1 MQQRVTAILVARSGA
16 EYLQRTLAAVARQ
29 ARRPDFLIAVDAGS
43 SDNSASILATAG
55 PAQLVAAPAKASFG
69 EAVSHALHVA
79 APSVSDNE
87 WLWLLAHDNAPE
99 PDALAQL
106 LGAVEIAPSVSV
118 AGPKLMGWRRR
129 DVIAEFGESMTPVGT
144 SVRLV
149 EDELDQAQHDI
160 RGDVLGVA
168 SSGML
173 VRRSVWTAL
182 GGFDPALP
190 STDAALDF
198 CVRARLAGHR
208 VIVVPGARVASAG
221 GPQHFGRRA
230 LSDRARMQ
238 IARSAQ
244 LHRRLVYAPAA
255 ALPLHWLS
263 VVPLAMIRS
272 MVHLLAKRPGA
283 VGAELVTAF
292 RAAFDVVPVIRAR
305 RNLRRTRRLGWK
317 AIAPLRL
324 TWRRAREQR
333 AHRQDDDGM
342 SAVGAA
348 VYREE
353 PVGFVT
359 GGGLWAVLGTGLV
372 GLAAFGGLLGATSVS
387 GRALLPLGSVD
398 NLWAQVGYGWREI
411 GVGFTGAA
419 DPFSYVLAVLG
430 SLAFWQPSVAIVA
443 LYVLALPLATLGA
456 WFAARQFTV
465 RPWPPALAAVL
476 WGIAPPLLSSL
487 GTGHLGAS
495 IAHLLLPWLVLL
507 ALAAGRSWTA
517 AAGAALVFAAVTA
530 SAPVLTPALLIM
542 WLALVL
548 SRPRSAYRLL
558 GIPLPAA
565 ALFAPLAIDQILRGN
580 PLGLLA
586 DPGVPA
592 AGGATSGI
600 QLALGSAAGGS
611 NGWTAL
617 LDRVL
622 LPAATAPG
630 VVAALLLP
638 LGLLALLGL
647 FVRGSR
653 RSIPALAV
661 ALLGYATA
669 VISTRLELAA
679 VGSETVG
686 IWPGSGLSL
695 FWLGLI
701 GAALVSLDAIGAAAR
716 GFAVLLGVASLV
728 LAVPLVGANL
738 LGTLAVQPGPA
749 RLLPAF
755 VDAEAT
761 SRPEIGTLILAG
773 EGDGAISASLERGRG
788 TLLEQQSTL
797 DATAVEMSDADLR
810 LANLAGNLAS
820 RSGYD
825 SAADLDDLAIGF
837 IVLEGADANAGAD
850 AGADT
855 DTATDADPDAGEQ
868 AAAGTDADADGA
880 TESDT
885 EEDAAVLR
893 RTQDALDGNPLLV
906 PVGETSRGLLWRYVG
921 EGDSVAS
928 TGPSNTGSMLGMI
941 VLIGQGLIVG
951 MTVLLAVPTARRRRE
966 HVSRTTEN
974 DEPATTFDE
983 DTDD

>member
-16 EYLQRTLAAVARQ
+16 EYLQRTLAAVGRQ
-29 ARRPDFLIAVDAGS
+29 VRRPDFLIAVDAGS
-43 SDNSASILATAG
+43 SDNSVSMLAAAG
-55 PAQLVAAPAKASFG
+55 AAQFVAAPAKASFG
-69 EAVSHALHVA
+69 ESVAHALHVA
-79 APSVSDNE
+79 APAASTASDNE

-99 PDALAQL
+99 ADALAQL

-118 AGPKLMGWRRR
+118 AGPKLMGWRRS

-168 SSGML
+168 ASGML

-221 GPQHFGRRA
+221 GPQHFGRRS
-230 LSDRARMQ
+230 LSDRSRMQ

-244 LHRRLVYAPAA
+244 LHRRLVYAPPG

-263 VVPLAMIRS
+263 LIPLAIVRS
-272 MVHLLAKRPGA
+272 IVHLLAKRPGA

-292 RAAFDVVPVIRAR
+292 RAAFDVLPVVRAR

-317 AIAPLRL
+317 AITPLRL
-324 TWRRAREQR
+324 SWRRAREQR
-333 AHRQDDDGM
+333 AHRQDDDDGLGP
-342 SAVGAA
+342 V

-353 PVGFVT
+353 PIGFVT

-372 GLAAFGGLLGATSVS
+372 GLVAFGGLLGSTSVS
-387 GRALLPLGSVD
+387 GGALLPLGTIG

-419 DPFSYVLAVLG
+419 DPFSYVLALLG

-456 WFAARQFTV
+456 WFAARRFTV

-476 WGIAPPLLSSL
+476 WGIAPPFLSSL
-487 GTGHLGAS
+487 ETGHLGAS

-530 SAPVLTPALLIM
+530 SAPVLIPALLIM

-548 SRPRSAYRLL
+548 SQPRRAYLLL

-586 DPGVPA
+586 DPGVPTA
-592 AGGATSGI
+592 DGAISGI

-622 LPAATAPG
+622 LPAASAPII
-630 VVAALLLP
+630 VAALLLP

-679 VGSETVG
+679 VGSETIG

-716 GFAVLLGVASLV
+716 GFAVLLGVASLL
-728 LAVPLVGANL
+728 LAVPLVGSNL
-738 LGTLAVQPGPA
+738 LGTLAVQPGPT

-761 SRPEIGTLILAG
+761 SRPEIGTIILAP

-797 DATAVEMSDADLR
+797 DATAVEMSDADVR

-820 RSGYD
+820 RSGFD

-837 IVLEGADANAGAD
+837 IVLEGAEAD
-850 AGADT
+850 ADVSA
-855 DTATDADPDAGEQ
+855 
-868 AAAGTDADADGA
+868 DADASAEADA
-880 TESDT
+880 PADADASVEAPLDDAA
-885 EEDAAVLR
+885 EAAVLR
-893 RTQDALDGNPLLV
+893 RTQDALDGNSLLV

-921 EGDSVAS
+921 EADSVAE
-928 TGPSNTGSMLGMI
+928 TGPSNTGSVLGMI
-941 VLIGQGLIVG
+941 VLISQGLIIG
-951 MTVLLAVPTARRRRE
+951 MTVLLAVPTARRRRH
-966 HVSRTTEN
+966 HVSRGTEN
-974 DEPATTFDE
+974 EEPATTFDE

>member
-16 EYLQRTLAAVARQ
+16 EYLQRTLAALDRQ
-29 ARRPDFLIAVDAGS
+29 TRKPDFLIAVDAGS
-43 SDNSASILATAG
+43 SDNSGSMLAAAG

-69 EAVSHALHVA
+69 EAVAHALQVA
-79 APSVSDNE
+79 APAVSDNE

-99 PDALAQL
+99 PDALARL

-118 AGPKLMGWRRR
+118 AGPKLMGWTMR
-129 DVIAEFGESMTPVGT
+129 DVIAEFGESMTPVGA

-168 SSGML
+168 ASGML

-221 GPQHFGRRA
+221 GPQHFGRRT
-230 LSDRARMQ
+230 LSDGRRMQ

-244 LHRRLVYAPAA
+244 LHRRLVYAPPA

-263 VVPLAMIRS
+263 LIPLAIIRS
-272 MVHLLAKRPGA
+272 IVHLVAKRPGA
-283 VGAELVTAF
+283 VGAELV
-292 RAAFDVVPVIRAR
+292 AAFLAVFDVLPVIRAR

-317 AIAPLRL
+317 VIAPLRL
-324 TWRRAREQR
+324 SWRRAREQR
-333 AHRQDDDGM
+333 AHRQEHDDGT
-342 SAVGAA
+342 AHAGPV
-348 VYREE
+348 VYLEE
-353 PVGFVT
+353 PIGFVA
-359 GGGLWAVLGTGLV
+359 GGGLWAVLATGLV
-372 GLAAFGGLLGATSVS
+372 GLIAFGGLLGASSVS
-387 GRALLPLGSVD
+387 GGGLLPLGGVD

-419 DPFSYVLAVLG
+419 DPFSYVLALLG

-443 LYVLALPLATLGA
+443 LYLLALPLATLGA
-456 WFAARQFTV
+456 WFTARRFTV
-465 RPWPPALAAVL
+465 RRWPPALAAVL
-476 WGIAPPLLSSL
+476 WGIAPPFLSSL

-507 ALAAGRSWTA
+507 ALAAAGSWTA

-530 SAPVLTPALLIM
+530 SAPVLSPALLVM

-548 SRPRSAYRLL
+548 SRPRRASRLL

-586 DPGVPA
+586 DPGVPM
-592 AGGATSGI
+592 AGGTTSGI

-611 NGWTAL
+611 NGWTSL

-622 LPAATAPG
+622 LPAAAAPI

-679 VGSETVG
+679 VGSDAVG
-686 IWPGSGLSL
+686 VWPGSGLSL

-716 GFAVLLGVASLV
+716 GFAVLLGVASL
-728 LAVPLVGANL
+728 LAAVPLVGANL
-738 LGTLAVQPGPA
+738 LGTLSVQPGPA

-761 SRPEIGTLILAG
+761 FRPGIGTLILAP
-773 EGDGAISASLERGRG
+773 EGAGAISASLERGRG
-788 TLLEQQSTL
+788 TMLEQQSTL
-797 DATAVEMSDADLR
+797 DSTAVEMSEADAR

-825 SAADLDDLAIGF
+825 SAVDLDDLAIGF
-837 IVLEGADANAGAD
+837 VILE
-850 AGADT
+850 
-855 DTATDADPDAGEQ
+855 
-868 AAAGTDADADGA
+868 AADADAA
-880 TESDT
+880 SDD
-885 EEDAAVLR
+885 EAAAAVLR
-893 RTQDALDGNPLLV
+893 RTQDALDGNSLLV

-921 EGDSVAS
+921 DTGAVAA
-928 TGPSNTGSMLGMI
+928 TGPSNTGSVPGMI

-951 MTVLLAVPTARRRRE
+951 MTVLLAIPIARRRE
-966 HVSRTTEN
+966 HVSRRTEN
-974 DEPATTFDE
+974 EEPATTFDE

>member
-16 EYLQRTLAAVARQ
+16 EYLQRTLAAVDRQ

-43 SDNSASILATAG
+43 SDNSASMLTATG

-69 EAVSHALHVA
+69 EAVAHAVHVA
-79 APSVSDNE
+79 APAVSDNE

-99 PDALAQL
+99 PDALARL

-118 AGPKLMGWRRR
+118 AGPKLMGWTRR

-168 SSGML
+168 ASGML

-230 LSDRARMQ
+230 LSDRRRMQ
-238 IARSAQ
+238 ISRSAQ
-244 LHRRLVYAPAA
+244 LHRRLVYAPPA

-263 VVPLAMIRS
+263 LIPLAIIRS
-272 MVHLLAKRPGA
+272 IVHLLAKRPGA
-283 VGAELVTAF
+283 VGAELVTAL

-305 RNLRRTRRLGWK
+305 RNLRRTSSLGWK

-324 TWRRAREQR
+324 SWRRAREQR
-333 AHRQDDDGM
+333 THRQDDGGGTGP
-342 SAVGAA
+342 AGPAA
-348 VYREE
+348 YREE
-353 PVGFVT
+353 PIGFVT
-359 GGGLWAVLGTGLV
+359 GGGLWAVLGAGLV
-372 GLAAFGGLLGATSVS
+372 GLVPFGGLLGANSVS
-387 GRALLPLGSVD
+387 GGGLLPLGSVGK
-398 NLWAQVGYGWREI
+398 LWAQVGYGWREI

-419 DPFSYVLAVLG
+419 DPFSYVLALLG
-430 SLAFWQPSVAIVA
+430 SLAFWQPSAAIVA

-456 WFAARQFTV
+456 WFAARRFTV

-476 WGIAPPLLSSL
+476 WGIAPPFLSSL

-530 SAPVLTPALLIM
+530 SAPVLTPALLGM

-548 SRPRSAYRLL
+548 SSPRRAYRLL

-565 ALFAPLAIDQILRGN
+565 ALVAPLVIDQILRGN

-586 DPGVPA
+586 DPGVPT
-592 AGGATSGI
+592 AGGASSGI

-617 LDRVL
+617 FDRVL
-622 LPAATAPG
+622 LPAATAPTF
-630 VVAALLLP
+630 VAALLLP
-638 LGLLALLGL
+638 LGLLAFLGL

-716 GFAVLLGVASLV
+716 GFAVLLGVASLL
-728 LAVPLVGANL
+728 LAVPLVGSNL
-738 LGTLAVQPGPA
+738 LGTLSVQPGPA

-761 SRPEIGTLILAG
+761 SRPKIGTLILAPEG
-773 EGDGAISASLERGRG
+773 EGAIAASLERGRG

-797 DATAVEMSDADLR
+797 DATAVEMSDADAR

-825 SAADLDDLAIGF
+825 SAPDLDDLAIGF
-837 IVLEGADANAGAD
+837 IVLEGADADAD
-850 AGADT
+850 AGA
-855 DTATDADPDAGEQ
+855 ASADEAE
-868 AAAGTDADADGA
+868 
-880 TESDT
+880 
-885 EEDAAVLR
+885 AAVLR
-893 RTQDALDGNPLLV
+893 RTQDALDGNSLLI

-921 EGDSVAS
+921 EADTVAV
-928 TGPSNTGSMLGMI
+928 TGPSNTGSVLGII

-966 HVSRTTEN
+966 HVSRGTEN
-974 DEPATTFDE
+974 EEPATTFDE

>member
-16 EYLQRTLAAVARQ
+16 EYLQRTLAAVDRQ

-43 SDNSASILATAG
+43 SDNSGSLLAAAG
-55 PAQLVAAPAKASFG
+55 PAQLVAASAKASFG
-69 EAVSHALHVA
+69 DAVANALHVA
-79 APSVSDNE
+79 APAVSDNE

-99 PDALAQL
+99 PDALARL

-118 AGPKLMGWRRR
+118 AGPKLMGWKRR
-129 DVIAEFGESMTPVGT
+129 DVIAEFGESMTAVGT

-168 SSGML
+168 ASGML

-221 GPQHFGRRA
+221 GPQHFGRRS
-230 LSDRARMQ
+230 LSDRSRMQ

-244 LHRRLVYAPAA
+244 LHRRLVYAPPAVV
-255 ALPLHWLS
+255 PLHWLS
-263 VVPLAMIRS
+263 LIPLAIIRS
-272 MVHLLAKRPGA
+272 IVHLLAKTPGA

-292 RAAFDVVPVIRAR
+292 RAAFDVLPVIRAR

-324 TWRRAREQR
+324 SWRRAREQR
-333 AHRQDDDGM
+333 AHRQDSDDGIGP
-342 SAVGAA
+342 VGPA

-359 GGGLWAVLGTGLV
+359 GGGLWAVLASGLV
-372 GLAAFGGLLGATSVS
+372 GLVAFGGLLGATSVS
-387 GRALLPLGSVD
+387 GGGLLPLGRVD
-398 NLWAQVGYGWREI
+398 NLWSQVGYGWREI
-411 GVGFTGAA
+411 GIGFTGAA
-419 DPFSYVLAVLG
+419 DPFSYVLALLG

-476 WGIAPPLLSSL
+476 WGIAPPFLSSL
-487 GTGHLGAS
+487 ETGHLGAS
-495 IAHLLLPWLVLL
+495 IAHLLLPWLILL
-507 ALAAGRSWTA
+507 GLSAGRSWTA
-517 AAGAALVFAAVTA
+517 SAGAALVFAAVTA
-530 SAPVLTPALLIM
+530 SAPVLTPALLVM

-548 SRPRSAYRLL
+548 SRPRRAYRLL

-622 LPAATAPG
+622 LPATTAPI

-669 VISTRLELAA
+669 VISTRLELVA

-716 GFAVLLGVASLV
+716 GFAVLLGVASLL
-728 LAVPLVGANL
+728 LAVPLVGSNL
-738 LGTLAVQPGPA
+738 LGTLTVQPGPA

-761 SRPEIGTLILAG
+761 SRPEIGTLIIAPAG
-773 EGDGAISASLERGRG
+773 GGAISAALERGRG

-797 DATAVEMSDADLR
+797 DATAMGMSDADAR

-837 IVLEGADANAGAD
+837 IVLEGADANAE
-850 AGADT
+850 
-855 DTATDADPDAGEQ
+855 TDADM
-868 AAAGTDADADGA
+868 DADASA
-880 TESDT
+880 TAASADAAE
-885 EEDAAVLR
+885 AAVLR
-893 RTQDALDGNPLLV
+893 RTQDALDGNARLV

-921 EGDSVAS
+921 EADAVAG
-928 TGPSNTGSMLGMI
+928 TGPSNTGSVLGMI
-941 VLIGQGLIVG
+941 VLVGQGLIIG

-966 HVSRTTEN
+966 HVSHGTEN
-974 DEPATTFDE
+974 EEPATTFDE

>member
-16 EYLQRTLAAVARQ
+16 EYLPRTLAAVGGQ
-29 ARRPDFLIAVDAGS
+29 VRRPDSVIAVDGGS
-43 SDNSASILATAG
+43 KDNSVPLLAASG
-55 PAQLVAAPAKASFG
+55 PAQLVRAPAQASFG
-69 EAVSHALHVA
+69 EAVAHALRVA
-79 APSVSDNE
+79 APAASDNE

-99 PDALAQL
+99 PDALARL

-118 AGPKLMGWRRR
+118 AGPKLMRWRRR

-149 EDELDQAQHDI
+149 EDELDQAQHDV

-168 SSGML
+168 ASGML

-221 GPQHFGRRA
+221 GPQHFGRRT
-230 LSDRARMQ
+230 LSDRSRMQ

-244 LHRRLVYAPAA
+244 LHRRLVYAPVAM
-255 ALPLHWLS
+255 LPLHWLALL
-263 VVPLAMIRS
+263 PLALLRS
-272 MVHLLAKRPGA
+272 IVHLVAKRPGA
-283 VGAELVTAF
+283 VGAELVTAL
-292 RAAFDVVPVIRAR
+292 RAAFDPLPVIRAR
-305 RNLRRTRRLGWK
+305 RNFRRTSRLGWRV
-317 AIAPLRL
+317 IAPLRL
-324 TWRRAREQR
+324 SWRRAREQR
-333 AHRQDDDGM
+333 AHRQDDDAAG
-342 SAVGAA
+342 SAV
-348 VYREE
+348 YPEE
-353 PVGFVT
+353 QIGFVA

-372 GLAAFGGLLGATSVS
+372 GLVAFGGLLGAASVS
-387 GRALLPLGSVD
+387 GGGLLRLGGIGS
-398 NLWAQVGYGWREI
+398 LWAQVGYGWREI

-419 DPFSYVLAVLG
+419 DPFSYVLALLG
-430 SLAFWQPSVAIVA
+430 SLAFWQPSVAVVA
-443 LYVLALPLATLGA
+443 LYVVALPLATLGA
-456 WFAARQFTV
+456 WFTARRFTV

-476 WGIAPPLLSSL
+476 WGVAPPFLASL

-507 ALAAGRSWTA
+507 ALAASRSWTA
-517 AAGAALVFAAVTA
+517 AAGAALLFAAVTA
-530 SAPVLTPALLIM
+530 AAPVLAPALLLM

-548 SRPRSAYRLL
+548 ASPRRAHRLA

-565 ALFAPLAIDQILRGN
+565 ALFAPLAVDQLNRGN

-592 AGGATSGI
+592 GGGTTSGI

-617 LDRVL
+617 LDRVF
-622 LPAATAPG
+622 LPAEAAPFL
-630 VVAALLLP
+630 VAALLLP

-653 RSIPALAV
+653 RSIPSLAV

-679 VGSETVG
+679 VGSQTVG
-686 IWPGSGLSL
+686 VWPGSGLSL
-695 FWLGLI
+695 FWLGLL
-701 GAALVSLDAIGAAAR
+701 GAALVSLDAIGSAAR
-716 GFAVLLGVASLV
+716 GFAVLLGVASLLV
-728 LAVPLVGANL
+728 AMPLVGSNL
-738 LGTLAVQPGPA
+738 LGTLSVQPGPS

-761 SRPEIGTLILAG
+761 SRPALGTLILAP

-797 DATAVEMSDADLR
+797 DATAVEMSGDDAR

-825 SAADLDDLAIGF
+825 SASDLDELAIGF
-837 IVLEGADANAGAD
+837 IVLEAADARADAAVGATAGAGRAAGAQAD
-850 AGADT
+850 AGA
-855 DTATDADPDAGEQ
+855 
-868 AAAGTDADADGA
+868 AAADEA
-880 TESDT
+880 E
-885 EEDAAVLR
+885 AAVLR
-893 RTQDALDGNPLLV
+893 RTQDALDGNSLFV
-906 PVGETSRGLLWRYVG
+906 AVGETSRGLLWRYVG
-921 EGDSVAS
+921 DADNVAA
-928 TGPSNTGSMLGMI
+928 TGPSNTGSALGMV
-941 VLIGQGLIVG
+941 VLLGQGLIIG
-951 MTVLLAVPTARRRRE
+951 MTVLLALPTARRRV
-966 HVSRTTEN
+966 HVPRGTET